1 MCREGT
7 CLSLKLHSSGR
18 GVLQT
23 STTRLDVGNHTGEVL
38 ERHTVHS
45 FRDET
50 FHEASALSISMSIQI
65 RIKLKLLKCR
75 KEKMNFTAEGA
86 RVGQPNC

>member
-1 MCREGT
+1 MLEIIRER
-7 CLSLKLHSSGR
+7 SWR
-18 GVLQT
+18 
-23 STTRLDVGNHTGEVL
+23 DIPYIDFE
-38 ERHTVHS
+38 
-45 FRDET
+45 DET